1 MQEEYILI
9 GNERALRRNLPCDGV
24 SQLHDTARETDAQ
37 GKLPDAKMFWM
48 FTDAWSAMARL
59 FIRPN
64 RHRLSNKTGSTT
76 MQCRWRERLQFRSNL
91 IQIPV
96 NLLEKPVEE
105 KTFFFQ
111 GSRSGNIGVTI
122 RSALENSGKQDAWS
136 LIIHLIGLYTAEQTR
151 PGVELT
157 HIGRSLGPH
166 IKMLNQCGNKET
178 GTLRESQTSH
188 LLQQKNQTVQ
198 DNQPVKCRWSWL
210 GQWRWIQ

>member
-9 GNERALRRNLPCDGV
+9 ANERALRRNLPCDGV

-96 NLLEKPVEE
+96 NLLEKTRWGKKP
-105 KTFFFQ
+105 FF
-111 GSRSGNIGVTI
+111 SRKSI
-122 RSALENSGKQDAWS
+122 RKHWRDNQVCPGKQRETRCLESDNSFDWPLHRRTNAARCWVDTYWTFTGATHQDVES
-136 LIIHLIGLYTAEQTR
+136 VWEQ
-151 PGVELT
+151 GNGDVERIT
-157 HIGRSLGPH
+157 NVSPVAT
-166 IKMLNQCGNKET
+166 KESNCA
-178 GTLRESQTSH
+178 RQSTS
-188 LLQQKNQTVQ
+188 
-198 DNQPVKCRWSWL
+198 
-210 GQWRWIQ
+210 